1 MKIPSTPSGV
11 ARMLVPWGLVLAC
24 AGAAA
29 SPQIAAK
36 AGCVACHAV
45 DKKMIGPSWHD
56 IAAKYKGQTDAAS
69 RLAMAVRK
77 GGSGVWG
84 KVPMPPTEPGTL
96 NDADLK
102 AVITWVLKTP

>member
-1 MKIPSTPSGV
+1 MKIAS
-11 ARMLVPWGLVLAC
+11 ALAHLVVLPGLVLAC
-24 AGAAA
+24 AAAMA

-36 AGCVACHAV
+36 AGCVACHAA

-56 IAAKYKGQTDAAS
+56 IAAKYKGQADAAA
-69 RLAMAVRK
+69 RLSMAVRK